1 MQPYCTVSE
10 LKMARWILHTLSLLA
25 ASTALATE
33 LPADASD
40 GEKAVYCFSTNNLRM
55 QLGAAVS
62 TDPGQAAEMFK
73 AVERWQNI
81 IQRELPDFMAQQKA
95 QQTAMMQLSERIKS
109 VRRDP
114 GAMVQQVIN
123 PIMAECDVL
132 LAQLDISTASASAT
146 PAPPEPVTAPSGP
159 YDSDVFAGLVQETR
173 YADFRWNHHSDLY
186 ARVEG
191 RGQFRRIR
199 NGFRLEFETR
209 IKTLCVG
216 DLIESRRSDDGYLM
230 HLKVP
235 AGSGEGCLPRVTRG
249 VLFPMA
255 FDEQPKNRRLMLR
268 LYDDQNRLVTAMRFE
283 SRELQAKRLDPQ
295 KLMVMDEVVYAME
308 KSGDEQRRAG
318 KLARLRAE
326 PDFPRLKP
334 FYDSCMGKA
343 PETPHASEAS
353 YYCICMTYKFGVGE
367 RIPESEFQSYVQ
379 DFSRLTRQ
387 FQIFTEDNKLYT
399 RLAEECRACSYADR
413 TLRAGCDAPDTA
425 MLLPNT
431 FAELIGQLEKD
442 VLRLES
448 SEFYKENFFVI
459 YLQGYSGYCLDEID
473 DPVPFDYVVTETT
486 TDQYGSSYSDEVQR
500 DRTYVPRR
508 HAARYQA
515 IYDKHAKMTPE
526 KFAGAIGQMAVTSDA
541 DLRQLR
547 SDTSA
552 RVRIETEKRI
562 AVRDH
567 LAKGCTSAP
576 VQRVYSRLDA
586 LFE

>member
-1 MQPYCTVSE
+1 
-10 LKMARWILHTLSLLA
+10 MARWILYTLGLMA
-25 ASTALATE
+25 TSTTLATE
-33 LPADASD
+33 LPASASD

-55 QLGAAVS
+55 QLGAAAF
-62 TDPGQAAEMFK
+62 TDPGQAADLFK
-73 AVERWQNI
+73 NVERWQNV
-81 IQRELPDFMAQQKA
+81 IQRELPDLMAQQKA
-95 QQTAMMQLSERIKS
+95 LQTAMTQLTERVKS

-132 LAQLDISTASASAT
+132 LAQLEQSTASASAT
-146 PAPPEPVTAPSGP
+146 PVQPEPAITQSGP
-159 YDSDVFAGLVQETR
+159 YDSDVFAGLVQQTR
-173 YADFRWNHHSDLY
+173 YGDFRWNHHSDLY

-199 NGFRLEFETR
+199 DGFRLEFETR

-216 DLIESRRSDDGYLM
+216 DLIESHRSEDGYLM
-230 HLKVP
+230 HLEVP
-235 AGSGEGCLPRVTRG
+235 PGSGEGCLPRVTRG
-249 VLFPMA
+249 FLFPMA

-268 LYDDQNRLVTAMRFE
+268 LYDEQNRLVTAMRFE
-283 SRELQAKRLDPQ
+283 SRELRAKRLDPQ

-308 KSGDEQRRAG
+308 KDNDEQRRAG
-318 KLARLRAE
+318 KMARLRSE

-334 FYDSCMGKA
+334 FFDSCMGGA
-343 PETPHASEAS
+343 TETPDASEAN

-387 FQIFTEDNKLYT
+387 FQVFTEDNKLYT

-431 FAELIGQLEKD
+431 FAGLIGQMEKD

-448 SEFYKENFFVI
+448 SAFYKENFFVI
-459 YLQGYSGYCLDEID
+459 YLQGYSDFCRNEID

-486 TDQYGSSYSDEVQR
+486 TDQYGFSYSDEVQR

-508 HAARYQA
+508 HAARYEA

-526 KFAGAIGQMAVTSDA
+526 KFASAIGQMAVTSDA
-541 DLRQLR
+541 DFRRLQ
-547 SDTSA
+547 SDTAA
-552 RVRIETEKRI
+552 RVRIETEKRS

-567 LAKGCTSAP
+567 LAKGCTSVP